1 MSRKA
6 FNWGFVVI
14 PAGFTEAQ
22 IPALVEKMKEMIC
35 ANSAASN
42 QKDLLFGIDVIE
54 TNQFGER
61 SRVMIDITEM
71 TKKIGNPLLIGE
83 AAWKNQFTILF
94 LQGIQSDD
102 IAVKAVTIKTVK
114 TIASADMADKAWLNH
129 IGLPTVVDMC
139 KMYAESFA

>member
-1 MSRKA
+1 MATKA

-14 PAGFTEAQ
+14 PAGFKEAQ
-22 IPALVEKMKEMIC
+22 IPALVEKMKEMMHTASI
-35 ANSAASN
+35 SSN

-102 IAVKAVTIKTVK
+102 IAVKAITIKTVK
-114 TIASADMADKAWLNH
+114 TIAAADMADKVWLQN